1 MDKKQLQEKARQI
14 RLDAVEMI
22 AKAGS
27 GHPGGS
33 LSATDIMVALY
44 YSKMALYEDPAD
56 ERRDRFVL
64 SKGHS
69 NPPLYAIL
77 ADKGYVPKEEMQYLR
92 RLHHPFQGHPDSVK
106 CPGIDCSTGS
116 LGQGISVAVGMA
128 LGFKLKKMPNK
139 VYAIVGD
146 GEIQEGICWEAFMA
160 AAHYK
165 LDDLTVFIDKNGLQI
180 DGTTDEVMS
189 LGDLKAKME
198 AFGFAVDEIDGH
210 DFDQILTALDK
221 FTEGKPHCIIAN
233 TVKGKGVS
241 FMENA
246 VGWHGKAPNAEQFA
260 QAKAELEVKIAE
272 LEGK

>member
-33 LSATDIMVALY
+33 
-44 YSKMALYEDPAD
+44 
-56 ERRDRFVL
+56 RDRFVL

-92 RLHHPFQGHPDSVK
+92 RLHHPFQGHPDSAK

-128 LGFKLKKMPNK
+128 LGFKLRKMPNK

-146 GEIQEGICWEAFMA
+146 GEIQEGICWEAFMS

-221 FTEGKPHCIIAN
+221 FTEGKPHCIIAK

-246 VGWHGKAPNAEQFA
+246 VGWHGKAPNAEQLE
-260 QAKAELEVKIAE
+260 QARKDL
-272 LEGK
+272 GGN

>member
-92 RLHHPFQGHPDSVK
+92 RLHHPFQGHPDSAK

-198 AFGFAVDEIDGH
+198 AFGFAMDEIDGH

-246 VGWHGKAPNAEQFA
+246 VGWHGKAPNAEQLE
-260 QAKAELEVKIAE
+260 QARKDL
-272 LEGK
+272 GGN

>member
-77 ADKGYVPKEEMQYLR
+77 ADKGDVPKDEMHYLR

-246 VGWHGKAPNAEQFA
+246 VGWHGKAPNAEQLE
-260 QAKAELEVKIAE
+260 QARKDL
-272 LEGK
+272 GGN

>member
-1 MDKKQLQEKARQI
+1 MDKKQLEEKARQI

-33 LSATDIMVALY
+33 LSATDMMVALY
-44 YSKMALYEDPAD
+44 YSKMALYEDPGD

-116 LGQGISVAVGMA
+116 LGQGMSVAVGMA

-139 VYAIVGD
+139 VYVIVGD
-146 GEIQEGICWEAFMA
+146 GESQEGIVWEAFMSA
-160 AAHYK
+160 ANYK
-165 LDDLTVFIDKNGLQI
+165 LDNLTVFIDKNGLQI

-189 LGDLKAKME
+189 LGDLEAKMK
-198 AFGFAVDEIDGH
+198 AFGFVTDVIDGH
-210 DFDQILTALDK
+210 DFDQILAALDR
-221 FTEGKPHCIIAN
+221 TEEGKPHCIIAN

-246 VGWHGKAPNAEQFA
+246 VGWHGKAPNAEQLE
-260 QAKAELEVKIAE
+260 QARRDLG
-272 LEGK
+272 GK